1 VLHSFTSTAMGSST
15 VQVLITAVLAMAKIL
30 VITLL
35 GVLCALRPKGDPLFP
50 QALLQQMGRLCN
62 LLFLPALIASSI
74 GANVTLASLQEYLPL
89 LFGDT
94 VVRIIGYIVV
104 LLCGKLLPVEPRVFR
119 AVKVSTGLASA
130 AVCKCFSVCSD
141 EVLSENNTDIACM
154 QMNILCSIISG
165 KAEVL
170 SCFLSL

>member
-1 VLHSFTSTAMGSST
+1 MGIPATSVPHTPTLNACEARQAELYSSRSTTMSNST

-35 GVLCALRPKGDPLFP
+35 GVLCALRPKVDPLFP

-74 GANVTLASLQEYLPL
+74 GANVTLASLREYLPL

-94 VVRIIGYIVV
+94 VVRIIGYSVV

-119 AVKVSTGLASA
+119 AVKVSTNLAF
-130 AVCKCFSVCSD
+130 CLQC
-141 EVLSENNTDIACM
+141 
-154 QMNILCSIISG
+154 
-165 KAEVL
+165 
-170 SCFLSL
+170 

>member
-1 VLHSFTSTAMGSST
+1 MSSST

-30 VITLL
+30 VITML
-35 GVLCALRPKGDPLFP
+35 GVLCAMRPKGDPLFP

-62 LLFLPALIASSI
+62 LLFLPALIGSSI

-94 VVRIIGYIVV
+94 VVRIIGYSVV

-119 AVKVSTGLASA
+119 AVKVCTSLAS
-130 AVCKCFSVCSD
+130 
-141 EVLSENNTDIACM
+141 VLFKMVIC
-154 QMNILCSIISG
+154 LCSCSYHNQWQVQCALLA
-165 KAEVL
+165 KRLVL
-170 SCFLSL
+170 VSCSVRVCTTGNR